1 MKLGK
6 EIIVVFNLIYFTM
19 GRLAALQYK
28 AVSQSSVPGKTG
40 YSADA
45 SLAVDGD
52 PYTFTLTGD
61 GVNNYWKITFDSE
74 RTFSCFTIIIRSG
87 QYSLSVN
94 TDDELEQ
101 YCNNFTAKVN
111 VSKNNITKCCFK
123 QLKGDSLTITRT
135 DQGRLRLYEFS
146 FKDCKENQYG
156 ERCRKCNKSC
166 RTCDQ
171 ANGSCLTCVNSSWYG
186 KSCDKKCPYN
196 CSDGKCDITDGAC
209 SSCYPGYHGQ
219 TCEPCDIGRYGV
231 NCNRFCSDKCR
242 GPCVKET
249 GDCFECKS
257 ELFKPPSCL
266 RRIESTT
273 KSLDCN
279 KCDNCDNR
287 QKWDKCKTEIQ
298 TNCSNCRSINCSSCS
313 EKTCDLNVN
322 KTCSAC
328 PHFCVL
334 FNKTI
339 TMDTTSITTSPS
351 PYGSQETNDQLLAVL
366 FGMIILVLLLILLL
380 IKRLKILRKSEI
392 TRVLD
397 SQEPREEQ
405 PLNLAVPQNILGN
418 EANTIFLEEITQ
430 ADDIVL
436 DEIQRLDVEYTN
448 TIAHR
453 IPVDKFIEYHS
464 IRRENN
470 IFEEEEFAKIPTG
483 LMELYTEAV
492 KKENICKNRYRYVY
506 PYDFCRIVLSTS
518 EEQGRND
525 YINACYVEG
534 INGDPTYIAAQG
546 PFTPATLVDFWRMT
560 WQENS
565 SRIVMLTNLFEGDH
579 MKCLKYWPE
588 DEDTFGDLVIRLE
601 SQDIYEKYTIR
612 HLVVQ
617 QAKTEDINPNENTK
631 KVTQFHFT
639 GWPDCGVPSDVDS
652 LLCFRD
658 LVKNGRPEA
667 DGPIIVHCSAG
678 IGRTGTFIALD
689 YLLEE
694 GATMESV
701 DIINCVSKLR
711 QQRAHSIQTKAQ
723 YIFLYDALAQGL
735 KNIRRKSLYQLVDEI

>member
-1 MKLGK
+1 MKYTS
-6 EIIVVFNLIYFTM
+6 VFRSPSRDNNTNENTSY
-19 GRLAALQYK
+19 A
-28 AVSQSSVPGKTG
+28 
-40 YSADA
+40 SADGNFNA
-45 SLAVDGD
+45 YYEERNGVENSL
-52 PYTFTLTGD
+52 
-61 GVNNYWKITFDSE
+61 KILFSNKMDI
-74 RTFSCFTIIIRSG
+74 SCFTLISSG
-87 QYSLSVN
+87 GSFGINV
-94 TDDELEQ
+94 
-101 YCNNFTAKVN
+101 
-111 VSKNNITKCCFK
+111 VSKYYDSEYLCDSFKLVGDEHIHIVKRCCHR
-123 QLKGDSLTITRT
+123 QQEVDSLVITRT
-135 DQGRLRLYEFS
+135 DNGILRLYEVGLL
-146 FKDCKENQYG
+146 DCPYG
-156 ERCRKCNKSC
+156 NFVF
-166 RTCDQ
+166 
-171 ANGSCLTCVNSSWYG
+171 SCL
-186 KSCDKKCPYN
+186 KCR
-196 CSDGKCDITDGAC
+196 GC
-209 SSCYPGYHGQ
+209 SSCGAANG
-219 TCEPCDIGRYGV
+219 TCLVCPSFKYG
-231 NCNRFCSDKCR
+231 
-242 GPCVKET
+242 ET
-249 GDCFECKS
+249 CKLEC
-257 ELFKPPSCL
+257 P
-266 RRIESTT
+266 
-273 KSLDCN
+273 D
-279 KCDNCDNR
+279 
-287 QKWDKCKTEIQ
+287 
-298 TNCSNCRSINCSSCS
+298 NCSNCDIRNGKCQICERCAGECNKRMGFCTKCKPEFFQPPHCYRCKDSIRNCFRCNSTQICNECEAGYVGEQCEEESVT
-313 EKTCDLNVN
+313 EKNKYTFNENGMSYDGMPKVSLKANEAIYNKVSGVSWPQNEMMLENGRNESDNILKTNV
-322 KTCSAC
+322 
-328 PHFCVL
+328 H
-334 FNKTI
+334 
-339 TMDTTSITTSPS
+339 
-351 PYGSQETNDQLLAVL
+351 LLALL
-366 FGMIILVLLLILLL
+366 FGMIKFVLLLILLI
-380 IKRLKILRKSEI
+380 IKRLKVLRKTEAANI
-392 TRVLD
+392 LEEKKKHRL
-397 SQEPREEQ
+397 REEQ
-405 PLNLAVPQNILGN
+405 PLHPAIPQNILGN
-418 EANTIFLEEITQ
+418 EANTIILEEITQ

-470 IFEEEEFAKIPTG
+470 ISVEEEFAKIPTG

-506 PYDFCRIVLSTS
+506 LLVSYKIVLSTS

-617 QAKTEDINPNENTK
+617 QAKSEDNNPNEVSK

-652 LLCFRD
+652 LLCFWD

-694 GATMESV
+694 GSTMESV

-711 QQRAHSIQTKAQ
+711 QQRAHSIQTKGQ

-735 KNIRRKSLYQLVDEI
+735 KNIRRKSLHQLVDEI

>member
-1 MKLGK
+1 MW
-6 EIIVVFNLIYFTM
+6 IVIFILCLYSLDLMSSKYTSVF
-19 GRLAALQYK
+19 
-28 AVSQSSVPGKTG
+28 QSSMRENNTND
-40 YSADA
+40 YTSYESAFGNFNA
-45 SLAVDGD
+45 YYEKRNGVENSL
-52 PYTFTLTGD
+52 
-61 GVNNYWKITFDSE
+61 KILFLNKIDI
-74 RTFSCFTIIIRSG
+74 SCFTMTSRGGSFRIT
-87 QYSLSVN
+87 V
-94 TDDELEQ
+94 
-101 YCNNFTAKVN
+101 
-111 VSKNNITKCCFK
+111 VSKHYDSEYLCDSFKLVGDEHIHNVTRCCHR
-123 QLKGDSLTITRT
+123 QQEGDFLVITRT
-135 DQGRLRLYEFS
+135 DNGVLRLYEVGLL
-146 FKDCKENQYG
+146 DCPYG
-156 ERCRKCNKSC
+156 YF
-166 RTCDQ
+166 
-171 ANGSCLTCVNSSWYG
+171 GFSCL
-186 KSCDKKCPYN
+186 KCR
-196 CSDGKCDITDGAC
+196 GC
-209 SSCYPGYHGQ
+209 SSCDAANG
-219 TCEPCDIGRYGV
+219 TCLVCPSFRYG
-231 NCNRFCSDKCR
+231 
-242 GPCVKET
+242 ET
-249 GDCFECKS
+249 CKLECP
-257 ELFKPPSCL
+257 E
-266 RRIESTT
+266 
-273 KSLDCN
+273 
-279 KCDNCDNR
+279 
-287 QKWDKCKTEIQ
+287 
-298 TNCSNCRSINCSSCS
+298 NCSNCDIRNGNCQICERCAGECDKRMGYCTKCKPGFFQPPHCYRCKDSIRNCFQCNSTRICN
-313 EKTCDLNVN
+313 ECEAGYVGEQ
-322 KTCSAC
+322 CEEE
-328 PHFCVL
+328 
-334 FNKTI
+334 
-339 TMDTTSITTSPS
+339 SITEENKYTFTENSMSYDGMPKVLLKVS
-351 PYGSQETNDQLLAVL
+351 DLSWPQNEMMLENGRNESDNILETNDHLLPVL
-366 FGMIILVLLLILLL
+366 FGMIIFVLLLILLL
-380 IKRLKILRKSEI
+380 IKRLKVLRKTETANI
-392 TRVLD
+392 LEEKTKHRL
-397 SQEPREEQ
+397 REEQ

-448 TIAHR
+448 TIAHM
-453 IPVDKFIEYHS
+453 IPMDKFIEYHS

-588 DEDTFGDLVIRLE
+588 EEDTFGDLVIRLE

-617 QAKTEDINPNENTK
+617 QAKSEDKNPNDVAK

-639 GWPDCGVPSDVDS
+639 GWPDCGVPSDVES

-694 GATMESV
+694 GSTMESV